1 MGPQHSL
8 IANLLDK
15 IRKFKFAKRFQD
27 STKVCRIVGSL
38 LYTLVNNMN
47 GSNWRQECWH
57 ETMQGEK
64 IIWGG
69 KVKILLKFSCH
80 FSTSDHEE

>member
-1 MGPQHSL
+1 
-8 IANLLDK
+8 
-15 IRKFKFAKRFQD
+15 
-27 STKVCRIVGSL
+27 
-38 LYTLVNNMN
+38 MN
-47 GSNWRQECWH
+47 GSNWRQESCD

-69 KVKILLKFSCH
+69 RVKILLKFSCQ